1 MFCPMQ
7 LDCQAMT
14 GVIYNCPN
22 LSECLD
28 NSPLNRRE
36 AIRLYFLNQGIK
48 PEDIRINGGSTQD
61 NNPDYYSC
69 LYSSSFTYNF
79 DGETRDRIIFGTSIV
94 WEDSMGG
101 ARRFHN
107 LSRENL
113 QQLISQ
119 GFANPAD
126 AQNFS
131 PTVGDFFD
139 FAQRQGNKGFEFI
152 FEGYVISPERPD
164 YRVSIDGL
172 FYRGICSTELIF
184 DFQEFV
190 NEPDELEIEP
200 NYLRAWWD

>member
-1 MFCPMQ
+1 
-7 LDCQAMT
+7 MT
-14 GVIYNCPN
+14 GTIYNCPN

-48 PEDIRINGGSTQD
+48 PEDIRINGRPSQD
-61 NNPDYYSC
+61 NNFLDSPC
-69 LYSSSFTYNF
+69 LSSSSFTYNF
-79 DGETRDRIIFGTSIV
+79 DSETRDRIIFGTPIA
-94 WEDSMGG
+94 WEDAMGG
-101 ARRFHN
+101 VQRFHD
-107 LSRENL
+107 LTREKL
-113 QQLISQ
+113 QQLISH

-126 AQNFS
+126 SQNFS
-131 PTVGDFFD
+131 PTIGDFFE

-152 FEGYVISPERPD
+152 LEGYVISPERRD
-164 YRVSIDGL
+164 YRVSIDSL

>member
-1 MFCPMQ
+1 MG
-7 LDCQAMT
+7 LDCQTMI

-48 PEDIRINGGSTQD
+48 PEDIKINVPSPVE
-61 NNPDYYSC
+61 NNPFDDSYSE
-69 LYSSSFTYNF
+69 SSTFTYNLES
-79 DGETRDRIIFGTSIV
+79 ETRDRIIFGAPVEWQYSI
-94 WEDSMGG
+94 GG
-101 ARRFHN
+101 AQRFDN
-107 LSRENL
+107 LTIEKL
-113 QQLISQ
+113 EQLISQ
-119 GFANPAD
+119 SFANPLD

-131 PTVGDFFD
+131 PTITELLE
-139 FAQRQGNKGFEFI
+139 FAQRQANKGFEFV
-152 FEGYVISPERPD
+152 FEGYVISPQRRD

-172 FYRGICSTELIF
+172 VYRGTYSTELIF

-190 NEPDELEIEP
+190 GEPDEINLEP

>member
-14 GVIYNCPN
+14 GIIYNCPN

-48 PEDIRINGGSTQD
+48 PEDMKMSGYSTPE
-61 NNPDYYSC
+61 NNSDDSMG
-69 LYSSSFTYNF
+69 LYGSSFTYNF
-79 DGETRDRIIFGTSIV
+79 DSETRDRIIFATPIV

-101 ARRFHN
+101 IQRFDD
-107 LSRENL
+107 LTKEKL
-113 QQLISQ
+113 EQLISQ
-119 GFANPAD
+119 GFVNPAD
-126 AQNFS
+126 AHNSS
-131 PTVGDFFD
+131 PTINDLFD
-139 FAQRQGNKGFEFI
+139 FAQRQANKGCEFT
-152 FEGYVISPERPD
+152 FEGYAVSPQRLD

-172 FYRGICSTELIF
+172 SYQGICSTDLIF

-190 NEPDELEIEP
+190 GEPDELDIEP

>member
-1 MFCPMQ
+1 MQ

-14 GVIYNCPN
+14 GIIYNCPN

-28 NSPLNRRE
+28 NSSLNRRE

-48 PEDIRINGGSTQD
+48 PEDIRINGRPTQH
-61 NNPDYYSC
+61 NNTDYSPC

-79 DGETRDRIIFGTSIV
+79 DSETRDRIIFGTSIV

-119 GFANPAD
+119 GFANRAD
-126 AQNFS
+126 SQNFS
-131 PTVGDFFD
+131 PTIGEFFD
-139 FAQRQGNKGFEFI
+139 FAQRQGNKGFEFT
-152 FEGYVISPERPD
+152 FEGYVISPERRD

-172 FYRGICSTELIF
+172 FYRGICSTELIL

>member
-1 MFCPMQ
+1 MQ

-14 GVIYNCPN
+14 GIIYNCPN

-36 AIRLYFLNQGIK
+36 AMRLYFLNQGIK
-48 PEDIRINGGSTQD
+48 PEDIRINRRLTQD
-61 NNPDYYSC
+61 NNFLDSPC
-69 LYSSSFTYNF
+69 LYNNSSFTYNF
-79 DGETRDRIIFGTSIV
+79 DSETRDRIIFGTPLA
-94 WEDSMGG
+94 WDDYMGG
-101 ARRFHN
+101 ARRFHD
-107 LSRENL
+107 LTREKL

-126 AQNFS
+126 TQNFS
-131 PTVGDFFD
+131 PTISDLFD
-139 FAQRQGNKGFEFI
+139 FAQRQANKGFEFT
-152 FEGYVISPERPD
+152 FEGYVISPERSD

-190 NEPDELEIEP
+190 NEPDELDIEP